1 MRTALA
7 LVPVFVLGSAGCTNV
22 ALQARVKELS
32 RTVSDLSQR
41 HRDALQ
47 RQEELENRIL
57 LLTDQ
62 LETQSVATA
71 RRGAVDLP
79 VVTLRPQPQV
89 MTHSL
94 SIGQMGVAGVA
105 GAAGAPGQDDAV
117 SFVGEARSEEP
128 AQIRP
133 LLRAEGERFAAAVP
147 QGPGSVNVQ
156 AQAGAPLPA
165 AEPAP
170 PPPSPEGTRRQGA
183 TPHASRRRSAA
194 APQAQAII
202 PPSGDNLG
210 VVPVPRLSSIQAP
223 GAAPGRSLAPASGS
237 TSQALLTASA
247 AAGLAPVAHPTTKP
261 SPDAEGEAPR
271 LYRLAYDHVRAGRF
285 SEAERDLREFVRRFP
300 RHDYA
305 DNAQYW
311 LGETYYARKT
321 YNEAATAFRAVVERW
336 PTGNKAPD
344 ALLKLGYS
352 LLQLGDAG
360 KGRGVLQQVVTHYPN
375 TEAARL
381 ADRRLSELKDGK

>member
-1 MRTALA
+1 L
-7 LVPVFVLGSAGCTNV
+7 FVLGSAGCTNV

-32 RTVSDLSQR
+32 QQVSDLNQR
-41 HRDALQ
+41 HREALQ
-47 RQEELENRIL
+47 RQEELENRVL

-62 LETQSVATA
+62 LETQTVATS

-79 VVTLRPQPQV
+79 VVTLRPQPQP

-105 GAAGAPGQDDAV
+105 GVAGGPVPGQDDPV
-117 SFVGEARSEEP
+117 SFVGEARSDEP

-147 QGPGSVNVQ
+147 PE
-156 AQAGAPLPA
+156 PPP
-165 AEPAP
+165 AEP
-170 PPPSPEGTRRQGA
+170 RRQGA
-183 TPHASRRRSAA
+183 TPHATRRGRSA
-194 APQAQAII
+194 PSSQAQAQTVV

-210 VVPVPRLSSIQAP
+210 VVPVPRLSSIY
-223 GAAPGRSLAPASGS
+223 APGRAPASTGSS
-237 TSQALLTASA
+237 TSQAMLTASA
-247 AAGLAPVAHPTTKP
+247 AAAIPSAPAAPAPRPT
-261 SPDAEGEAPR
+261 PDAEGEAPR

-285 SEAERDLREFVRRFP
+285 PEAERDLREFVRRFP

-321 YNEAATAFRAVVERW
+321 YSEAATAFRAVVERW